1 MLENEDMNKTCLIG
15 MAFLS
20 VMGISFTA
28 AQDVVV
34 GEQAEMEPPPRALFL
49 EPVQSLS
56 VPNPGVQS
64 GMIRRVH
71 LYADKKHGAESV
83 GDEILYLVAEMDYWG
98 QKSVQPHIVGIFQGY
113 MIKDVD
119 QMKLADMD
127 GDGMPELLLFHHF
140 FVESPYVRVFRF
152 STKPNAMD
160 QRNSITSSAMLKQV
174 GCFSTGTG
182 TVTLEGDGVIA
193 VAEFSDGG
201 KVPLSVKKYR
211 LEQGAD
217 ELEEVE

>member
-1 MLENEDMNKTCLIG
+1 MIENEAMNKACLIG
-15 MAFLS
+15 MAFLP
-20 VMGISFTA
+20 VMGMAFTA
-28 AQDVVV
+28 AQDVAV
-34 GEQAEMEPPPRALFL
+34 GEQAEMEPPPRALLL

-56 VPNPGVQS
+56 VPNPDGQR
-64 GMIRRVH
+64 GMISRVH
-71 LYADKKHGAESV
+71 LYADKKHGHGNV
-83 GDEILYLVAEMDYWG
+83 GNEILYLVAEMDYWG

-140 FVESPYVRVFRF
+140 FVETPYVRVFRF
-152 STKPNAMD
+152 SKKPNVMD
-160 QRNSITSSAMLKQV
+160 QRSCITSSAMLKQV
-174 GCFSTGTG
+174 GCLSSGIG
-182 TVTLEGDGVIA
+182 TVTLEDDGTVA
-193 VAEFSDGG
+193 VAEYAEGG

-211 LEQGAD
+211 LEQSAD